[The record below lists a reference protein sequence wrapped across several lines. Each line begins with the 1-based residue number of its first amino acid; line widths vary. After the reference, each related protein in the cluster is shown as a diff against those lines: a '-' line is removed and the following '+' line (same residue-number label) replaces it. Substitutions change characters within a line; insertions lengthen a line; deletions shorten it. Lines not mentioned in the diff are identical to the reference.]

1 MQDLLSCSSLVIFL
15 NNYINV
21 PSSFLRLEQSNFIID
36 HQYIGAHLVHGHHR
50 MDLCSFIFLYTFLAY
65 LSLSLGHPELDRLHI
80 IPLFFFIIFSPAF
93 VYFLGYAS
101 DVILSNYTK
110 EPSSFLTP

>member
-1 MQDLLSCSSLVIFL
+1 VTDRFSLFFFIIGEVHAVQVLLSWFSPVVFL

-21 PSSFLRLEQSNFIID
+21 LSSFLHLEQSNFIID

-80 IPLFFFIIFSPAF
+80 LLLYFFITFSPIF
-93 VYFLGYAS
+93 VYFLS
-101 DVILSNYTK
+101 
-110 EPSSFLTP
+110 